1 MAAKYRFKTVMVS
14 DYTRSAFTRMRD
26 SYDFKVTDK
35 ELFDAIFYLADKD
48 TVAQSLLLA
57 KKEREENKEREK
69 IAKLESQLKEKLEKL
84 ESVKETQSNKV
95 LATK

>member
-69 IAKLESQLKEKLEKL
+69 IAKLERQLKEKLEKL
-84 ESVKETQSNKV
+84 KRRRE
-95 LATK
+95 